1 MNTGEQELYKTAFI
15 EATKVSVGTIT
26 SSPEETPA
34 NFKLI
39 CNADVPE
46 LHAIAYLEPVYLEIA
61 FSN

>member
-1 MNTGEQELYKTAFI
+1 MKTGEQELYKTAFI

-46 LHAIAYLEPVYLEIA
+46 LPL
-61 FSN
+61 